1 MTISRHILYII
12 IFYFT
17 QKQFED
23 KNFHFLEPKKKSL
36 VPHKYN
42 GTEMELL
49 PALLDDRGL
58 ENVDHLVVNFYVKPG
73 KHVLQTSMI
82 KNF

>member
-1 MTISRHILYII
+1 MGKFKLKTLLAKNNHLHVRLSVMSFTIY
-12 IFYFT
+12 
-17 QKQFED
+17 
-23 KNFHFLEPKKKSL
+23 
-36 VPHKYN
+36 